1 MLPSF
6 DQVLS
11 DQAED
16 HQTRMERGEKPYTNQ
31 TFHSA
36 EITAYPK
43 SADLQA
49 TPNDLSL

>member
-16 HQTRMERGEKPYTNQ
+16 HQGRGVDR
-31 TFHSA
+31 HSHVSGMSGG
-36 EITAYPK
+36 TASRKSSYP
-43 SADLQA
+43 A
-49 TPNDLSL
+49 